1 MRWILRS
8 EIIRSVC
15 LIPVLLLSSGN
26 CDGKTERQGPD
37 PVVDRKEEN
46 QSLVLERRAAF
57 DTSRQK
63 LDMKKLPQ
71 LDAVDRRL
79 KSLFRMIDEQDLSG
93 LEKMVYP
100 GEGVHV
106 DLKAHRTVE
115 ELQKELADPDGYF
128 QKFYLD
134 SDLLKE
140 TTGDPSQM
148 SLHELLNKNSRV
160 FAEYYLEPGASQ
172 IEVRFYLGSTPEE
185 SFRINNAVLI
195 QRDGSWYFLQLL

>member
-1 MRWILRS
+1 MKYQIQRGILLILVLCGINGCEGKS
-8 EIIRSVC
+8 ER
-15 LIPVLLLSSGN
+15 N
-26 CDGKTERQGPD
+26 APD
-37 PVVDRKEEN
+37 PVVNRNAEN
-46 QSLVLERRAAF
+46 APIRLERKAAF

-63 LDMKKLPQ
+63 LDMESISE

-79 KSLFRMIDEQDLSG
+79 QTLFRMIDDRDLSG

-106 DLKAHRTVE
+106 DLKAHRTVA
-115 ELQKELADPDGYF
+115 ELKDELAEPEGYF

-134 SDLLKE
+134 SELLKKS
-140 TTGDPSQM
+140 TGDPSQM
-148 SLHELLNKNSRV
+148 SLHEILNKNSRI
-160 FAEYYLEPGASQ
+160 FAEYYLEPGTTQ

-195 QRDGSWYFLQLL
+195 KRDGQWYFLQLL